1 LNSKEILEN
10 ALIDYPGTLLFV
22 SHDRYF
28 INRVTTTVVE
38 LSTEGAQE
46 YLGDYDYYV
55 EKKNEMIER
64 AELEQEDEVP
74 VQKVVAQEKLNYLEE
89 KERKQL
95 ERQRTRKIEEL
106 EQNIVDLEEEIAT
119 LEDQLCLPE
128 IYADYEKASE
138 ITTKKQTLQEQLE
151 ACMAEWEELHI

>member
-1 LNSKEILEN
+1 M
-10 ALIDYPGTLLFV
+10 
-22 SHDRYF
+22 
-28 INRVTTTVVE
+28 VE

-64 AELEQEDEVP
+64 AELEQQESDIP

-89 KERKQL
+89 KERKKL

-106 EQNIVDLEEEIAT
+106 EQSILELEEEIAT

-151 ACMAEWEELHI
+151 TCMAEWEELHV

>member
-1 LNSKEILEN
+1 MMQKSNLLILDEPTNHLDLNSKEILEN

-64 AELEQEDEVP
+64 AEFEQQEQQENQTP
-74 VQKVVAQEKLNYLEE
+74 VQKTVAPEKLNYLEE
-89 KERKQL
+89 KERKKL

-106 EQNIVDLEEEIAT
+106 EQNIVQFEEEIAT

-128 IYADYEKASE
+128 IYADYEKG
-138 ITTKKQTLQEQLE
+138 
-151 ACMAEWEELHI
+151 